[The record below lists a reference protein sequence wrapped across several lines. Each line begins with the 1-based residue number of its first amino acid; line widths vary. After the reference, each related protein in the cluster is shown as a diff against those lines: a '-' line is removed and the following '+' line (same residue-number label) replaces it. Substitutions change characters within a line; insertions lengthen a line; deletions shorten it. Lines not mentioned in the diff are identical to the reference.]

1 MRNHTIEEAGHLEGY
16 VEGYLVIKFFHAL
29 LLTPQIPERLV
40 AKVLNWPQPVLSA
53 FLADDSETVRTVSFD
68 DKTVTITRNRQRYID
83 VFHDKCRRYGLYPKP
98 ESKLELSFID
108 ALTWCTLYDMEE
120 TDFSICNTA
129 DEQYACGDDAIWSAL
144 RNEMYEKYNI
154 DPMNCSSLEH
164 DFVQAA
170 TIEKAQKTTFRIK
183 YCDPEKGE

>member
-29 LLTPQIPERLV
+29 LLTPQIPQRLV

-120 TDFSICNTA
+120 TDFLSVTRLMNNMLAETMLSGLPCVTKCMKNTIST
-129 DEQYACGDDAIWSAL
+129 Q
-144 RNEMYEKYNI
+144 
-154 DPMNCSSLEH
+154 
-164 DFVQAA
+164 
-170 TIEKAQKTTFRIK
+170 
-183 YCDPEKGE
+183 